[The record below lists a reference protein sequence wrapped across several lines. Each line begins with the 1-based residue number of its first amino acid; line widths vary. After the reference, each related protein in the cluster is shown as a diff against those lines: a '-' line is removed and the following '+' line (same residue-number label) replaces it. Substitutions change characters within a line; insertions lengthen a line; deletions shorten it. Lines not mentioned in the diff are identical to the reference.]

1 MRRILL
7 LLLLVAAS
15 AGAQQERAALRFEIP
30 VLPQVERHLDLLT
43 TPGFAALA
51 LENNG
56 LYASVSS
63 RLVIRSREHFQVQSA
78 SVRYAGRKGPVYLY
92 TAGATLLLGLG
103 ESTFTFDAELDTT
116 DVAKGKVII
125 RLYSP
130 LARALPRDL
139 VDRIQFK
146 IRSLANLQSQRKLL
160 DYLDRLALENPGK
173 PERVLEA
180 IALEAYNN
188 RAGSLRRGQ
197 GNETWEGSAFSD
209 SIVLLLLA
217 TLWLV
222 GYPIFLLFF
231 RRRERRRLAER
242 A

>member
-1 MRRILL
+1 MKQFFVLF
-7 LLLLVAAS
+7 LVLIS
-15 AGAQQERAALRFEIP
+15 ARAEAQPERAALRFEIP
-30 VLPQVERHLDLLT
+30 VLPQAERHLDLLT
-43 TPGFAALA
+43 MPGFAALA

-56 LYASVSS
+56 FYASVSS
-63 RLVIRSREHFQVQSA
+63 RLIIRSREHFRVQSA

-92 TAGATLLLGLG
+92 TAGASLSLGLG
-103 ESTFTFDAELDTT
+103 EATFTFDAEIDTT
-116 DVAKGKVII
+116 DVAKGKVIV

-146 IRSLANLQSQRKLL
+146 IRSLANLQSQRKLI

-180 IALEAYNN
+180 IAFEAYN
-188 RAGSLRRGQ
+188 RAGSVRRGQ
-197 GNETWEGSAFSD
+197 GSETFEGSALSD
-209 SIVLLLLA
+209 VVVMLLLVA
-217 TLWLV
+217 LWLV
-222 GYPIFLLFF
+222 GYPIFLLFL
-231 RRRERRRLAER
+231 RRRDRRRLAER